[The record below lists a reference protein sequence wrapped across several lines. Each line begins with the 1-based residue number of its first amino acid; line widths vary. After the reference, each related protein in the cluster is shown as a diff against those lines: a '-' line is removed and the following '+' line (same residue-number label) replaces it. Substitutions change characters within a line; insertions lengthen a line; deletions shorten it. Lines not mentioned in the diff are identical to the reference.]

1 MSSSVS
7 SRVRV
12 NKNNSFNFSRAY
24 SIAKKEFRHLLRD
37 PFTLTLA
44 LGLPIALLIFFGFAI
59 DYDIKDIHIGVFDG
73 DLSIASRNLVDIFQS
88 SGYFKTDPL
97 PLDQDPL
104 QRLDTEKEKAIL
116 IINPKFGRH
125 LAAGKAESAQIVL
138 DGADNLV
145 SGIISEYLAG
155 IEDSFNSQLP
165 QKKGIPPPKVQEK
178 VRYLFNPELNS
189 HWFFVPGL
197 IAVINGLISILLTAL
212 TVAREWENGSME
224 MLLSTPV
231 QPSEIILGKLAPYAV
246 LGIGGVFLVFIAARF
261 IFGVPMNGSYLLLSF
276 STLAF
281 LAATLAQG
289 LLISVLTRQ
298 QQLAMQI
305 AITTGLLPAFL
316 LSGFIFPVQNMPI
329 FFRYLTSILSVRW
342 FMQIL
347 RPVFLRGS
355 GFLDLQTAI
364 AMLSLLTALLIIG
377 SIKGFKRD
385 LEP

>member
-1 MSSSVS
+1 MKQS
-7 SRVRV
+7 
-12 NKNNSFNFSRAY
+12 KGFNFSRAY
-24 SIAKKEFRHLLRD
+24 SIAKKESRHLLRD

-59 DYDIKDIHIGVFDG
+59 DYDIKNIPIGVYNG
-73 DLSIASRNLVDIFQS
+73 DISTASRDLVDIFQS
-88 SGYFKTDPL
+88 SGYFQTNPL
-97 PLDQDPL
+97 PLSGDPL
-104 QRLDTEKEKAIL
+104 EKLDTEQEKAIL
-116 IINPKFGRH
+116 IINPQFGRH
-125 LAAGKAESAQIVL
+125 LAGGKTESAQIVL

-145 SGIISEYLAG
+145 SGIITEYLSG
-155 IEDSFNSQLP
+155 IEDSFNSRL
-165 QKKGIPPPKVQEK
+165 KKQPPPPKINPQ

-224 MLLSTPV
+224 MILATPV
-231 QPSEIILGKLAPYAV
+231 KPSEIILGKLAPYAI
-246 LGIGGVFLVFIAARF
+246 LGIGSVLFVFLAARF
-261 IFGVPMNGSYLLLSF
+261 IFHVPMNGSYLLLSF

-281 LAATLAQG
+281 IAATLAQG

-329 FFRYLTSILSVRW
+329 FFRYFTSILSVRW

-347 RPVFLRGS
+347 RAVFLRGS
-355 GFLDLQTAI
+355 SFSDLKI
-364 AMLSLLTALLIIG
+364 PLAMLSLLTTLLVAG
-377 SIKGFKRD
+377 AIKGFKRD

>member
-1 MSSSVS
+1 MCSFVS

-12 NKNNSFNFSRAY
+12 NKNNGFNFSRAY

-44 LGLPIALLIFFGFAI
+44 LGLPIVLLIFFGFAI

-73 DLSIASRNLVDIFQS
+73 DMSIASRNLVDIFQS

-97 PLDQDPL
+97 PLDQYPL
-104 QRLDTEKEKAIL
+104 QRLATEKEKAIL

-165 QKKGIPPPKVQEK
+165 QQGTPLPKVQEK

-246 LGIGGVFLVFIAARF
+246 LGIGGVLLVFIAARF
-261 IFGVPMNGSYLLLSF
+261 VFGVPMNGSYLLLSF

-289 LLISVLTRQ
+289 LLISVVTRQ

-355 GFLDLQTAI
+355 NFLDLKTAI
-364 AMLSLLTALLIIG
+364 AMLSLLTALLILG